1 MKVETVN
8 LHNLTM
14 ADIQKQQHRVKVILL
29 NYKDEVLLCK
39 RNGVYNF
46 IGGHIEE
53 GEGALDCAQREV
65 REETG
70 ITVRLGNFN
79 APFYK
84 LQCFEKN
91 YYNLGLNYFTT
102 IQFLDGKTDAPI
114 DLDKRQ
120 LDENESKQVFT
131 LEYVPYQELREALE
145 NNRDVAKAEKR
156 EFIINEMLGVL
167 DKYDRYREERENDK
181 RSDDDDDR

>member
-29 NYKDEVLLCK
+29 NSKDEVLLCK

-91 YYNLGLNYFTT
+91 YYNL
-102 IQFLDGKTDAPI
+102 
-114 DLDKRQ
+114 
-120 LDENESKQVFT
+120 
-131 LEYVPYQELREALE
+131 
-145 NNRDVAKAEKR
+145 
-156 EFIINEMLGVL
+156 
-167 DKYDRYREERENDK
+167 
-181 RSDDDDDR
+181 

>member
-1 MKVETVN
+1 MKVETIN

-14 ADIQKQQHRVKVILL
+14 NDIQKQQHRVKVILL
-29 NYKDEVLLCK
+29 NSKGEILLCR

-46 IGGHIEE
+46 IGGHIED
-53 GEGALDCAQREV
+53 GEGPLECAQREV

-70 ITVRLGNFN
+70 ITIRLGNFN

-102 IQFLDGKTDAPI
+102 IQFLVGRTDAQI
-114 DLDKRQ
+114 DLNKRQ
-120 LDENESKQVFT
+120 LDKNESEQIFT
-131 LEYVPYQELREALE
+131 LEYIPYQDLRNALE
-145 NNRDVAKAEKR
+145 NNREIARREKR
-156 EFIINEMLGVL
+156 EFIIDEMLSVL
-167 DKYDRYREERENDK
+167 DKYDEYRSQSINGGEKSDEER
-181 RSDDDDDR
+181 